1 MHRRIGTRSA
11 LLFGMVAFGSAQAT
25 ACDCCGGYGSYGGYG
40 YGGYGSYG
48 GYGYYDAPAP
58 AYYATPAPAYYATPA
73 PAYYAAPAPAYY
85 AAPGPAYYAAPAPA
99 YYAAPGPAYYAA
111 PPAYYAAPTP
121 AYNAPAP
128 AYYADPG
135 YAANAPPPV
144 SRPSARYYAA
154 AGKWNQ
160 SASML
165 GGPRKNIIP
174 VANPTSQ
181 GGKATV
187 ASHSGAQNKALA
199 AGKNTLA
206 ISAPTAK
213 NGRLAKPQSQQALA
227 SGGMSMSSPSR
238 YGKPGVR
245 HMAADLRGE

>member
-1 MHRRIGTRSA
+1 MCRHIGTGSA
-11 LLFGMVAFGSAQAT
+11 LLLGMVAFGNTQAT
-25 ACDCCGGYGSYGGYG
+25 ACDCWWGC
-40 YGGYGSYG
+40 G
-48 GYGYYDAPAP
+48 GYGYYAAPTS
-58 AYYATPAPAYYATPA
+58 AYYGVPAPAYYATPA

-85 AAPGPAYYAAPAPA
+85 AAPAPAYYAAPA
-99 YYAAPGPAYYAA
+99 
-111 PPAYYAAPTP
+111 P

-144 SRPSARYYAA
+144 SHPSARYYAA
-154 AGKWNQ
+154 AGKWDQ

-213 NGRLAKPQSQQALA
+213 NGRLAKLPQNQQALA